1 MTTFA
6 KSVRGFLEQNDTRLM
21 KRVHR
26 WRPPRWLRFWTILI
40 TRLGDGWLW
49 YALALIVLFF
59 GGEKRY
65 VAFGAGLTASLAG
78 ILIFRQLKLVSKR
91 PRPYQV
97 EPHCWSMITTRDR
110 FSFPSGHSMTAFSI
124 FVSVGHFYPE
134 LQLLLLLLAIS
145 IAASRI
151 ILGMHYLTDV
161 VAGAAIG
168 LGLGLASLGLV
179 SLIA

>member
-6 KSVRGFLEQNDTRLM
+6 KSVRGFLAHNDTRLM
-21 KRVHR
+21 KRLHR
-26 WRPPRWLRFWTILI
+26 WRPPRWLRFWTVLI

-49 YALALIVLFF
+49 YALGLIILFF
-59 GGEKRY
+59 GGEKRFLA
-65 VAFGAGLTASLAG
+65 VGAGLSASLAG
-78 ILIFRQLKLVSKR
+78 VLVFKQLKVLSKR

-97 EPHCWSMITTRDR
+97 EPHCWAMITPQDR

-134 LQLLLLLLAIS
+134 LQLLLLALAVS
-145 IAASRI
+145 VATSRI

-161 VAGAAIG
+161 VAGTAIG
-168 LGLGLASLGLV
+168 LGLGLASLCLFTW
-179 SLIA
+179 IP

>member
-1 MTTFA
+1 MTFA
-6 KSVRGFLEQNDTRLM
+6 KSVRGFLEHNDIRLM
-21 KRVHR
+21 RRVHR
-26 WRPPRWLRFWTILI
+26 WRAPRWLRRWTLLI

-49 YALALIVLFF
+49 YALGLIILLV
-59 GGEKRY
+59 GGERRFPA
-65 VAFGAGLTASLAG
+65 VGAGLVASLAG
-78 ILIFRQLKLVSKR
+78 IVVFRQLKLISKR

-97 EPHCWSMITTRDR
+97 EPHCWAMIAPPDR

-124 FVSVGHFYPE
+124 MISVGHFYPD
-134 LQLLLLLLAIS
+134 LQLVLLGLALS

-168 LGLGLASLGLV
+168 IGLGLAALCFFS
-179 SLIA
+179 

>member
-1 MTTFA
+1 MMFA
-6 KSVRGFLEQNDTRLM
+6 KSVRGFLETNDMRLM

-26 WRPPRWLRFWTILI
+26 WRAPRWLRRWTVLV

-49 YALALIVLFF
+49 YPFGVIILLF
-59 GGEKRY
+59 GGDQRY
-65 VAFGAGLTASLAG
+65 LAVGAGLAASLAG
-78 ILIFRQLKLVSKR
+78 ILVFRQLKLISKR

-97 EPHCWSMITTRDR
+97 EPHCWAMITPQDR

-124 FVSVGHFYPE
+124 MVSVGHFYPD
-134 LQLLLLLLAIS
+134 LQLVLLVLALS

-161 VAGAAIG
+161 IAGAAIG
-168 LGLGLASLGLV
+168 IGLGLASLCLFG
-179 SLIA
+179 

>member
-1 MTTFA
+1 MTIA
-6 KSVRGFLEQNDTRLM
+6 KSVRGFLEYNDMRLM

-26 WRPPRWLRFWTILI
+26 WRAPRWLRRCTLVV

-49 YALALIVLFF
+49 YALALIILFF

-65 VAFGAGLTASLAG
+65 IAVGSGLTASLAG
-78 ILIFRQLKLVSKR
+78 IVVFRQLKVMSKR

-97 EPHCWSMITTRDR
+97 EPHCWAMITPQDR
-110 FSFPSGHSMTAFSI
+110 FSFPSGHSMTAFAI
-124 FVSVGHFYPE
+124 TVSVGHFYSDLE
-134 LQLLLLLLAIS
+134 LLLLVLALS

-168 LGLGLASLGLV
+168 IGLGLASL
-179 SLIA
+179 SLFQLIP

>member
-1 MTTFA
+1 MTFT
-6 KSVRGFLEQNDTRLM
+6 KSVRGFLEQNDMRLM

-26 WRPPRWLRFWTILI
+26 WRAPRWLRRWTLVI

-49 YALALIVLFF
+49 YALGSIILFV
-59 GGEKRY
+59 GGEKRFLA
-65 VAFGAGLTASLAG
+65 VGAGLSASLAG
-78 ILIFRQLKLVSKR
+78 ILVFRQLKVISKR

-97 EPHCWSMITTRDR
+97 EPHCWAMVTPQDR

-124 FVSVGHFYPE
+124 VVSVGHFYPN
-134 LQLLLLLLAIS
+134 LQLVLLVLALC

-161 VAGAAIG
+161 IVGAGIG
-168 LGLGLASLGLV
+168 IGLGLASL
-179 SLIA
+179 SIFS

>member
-1 MTTFA
+1 MTFA
-6 KSVRGFLEQNDTRLM
+6 KSIRGFLEYNDMRLM

-26 WRPPRWLRFWTILI
+26 WRAPRWLRRWTLLI

-49 YALALIVLFF
+49 YALGLIILCF
-59 GGEKRY
+59 GGEKRFLA
-65 VAFGAGLTASLAG
+65 VGAGLAASLAG
-78 ILIFRQLKLVSKR
+78 IVVFRQLKLISKR

-97 EPHCWSMITTRDR
+97 EPHCWAMITPPDR

-124 FVSVGHFYPE
+124 TVAVGHFYPE
-134 LQLLLLLLAIS
+134 LQLLLLALALS

-168 LGLGLASLGLV
+168 VGLGLASLCFF
-179 SLIA
+179 S